1 MISLA
6 RKTLIH
12 DWRRFAGVSFS
23 VGFAGLLIIIQLAL
37 VLGIFGSAA
46 VYVNQSSADIWVGYP
61 GTQSVNYGRTISP
74 EVGIK
79 LRMQSGISHVE
90 SYIWVDGDWY
100 TPASV
105 NGNVSVYLSGI
116 STNTNAMMFSHLLTS
131 TQRERLREPG
141 AIIVDP
147 ADLSVLGTQED
158 GYGWINKK
166 KVHIVG
172 LLKGLRGLGGV
183 NIISS
188 IDTAYEINGRTEDEG
203 STYFVARVANKDNLK
218 SVISQLSNK
227 DKSIGPY
234 QVWSSEDFA
243 FISQKYWVLDTGAG
257 LAVIFMAFIVSL
269 VGAVITSQSLKAVIQ
284 SYSREFATL
293 NALGASR
300 IALSLVVLELSMI
313 TGLIGVVISV
323 LISGVFVLAAKSFQ
337 IPIAL
342 NITGLVGCVV
352 VILVMV
358 LVSSISAIRSQF
370 KIDPSLLL
378 R

>member
-6 RKTLIH
+6 QKTLIH

-46 VYVNQSSADIWVGYP
+46 VYINQSSADIWVGYP

-79 LRMQSGISHVE
+79 LRMQPEVSNVE
-90 SYIWVDGDWY
+90 PYLWVDGDWY
-100 TPASV
+100 TPASL

-116 STNTNAMMFSHLLTS
+116 STKTNAMMFSHLLTPA
-131 TQRERLREPG
+131 QRERLREPG
-141 AIIVDP
+141 AIIVDE
-147 ADLSVLGTQED
+147 ADLSVLGAHQG

-172 LLKGLRGLGGV
+172 LLRGLRGLGGV

-188 IDTAYEINGRTEDEG
+188 LDTAYEINGKTEDEG
-203 STYFVARVANKDNLK
+203 STYYVASVLNKHNLE
-218 SVISQLSNK
+218 STLSRLSSN
-227 DKSIGPY
+227 DKIIGPY

-243 FISQKYWVLDTGAG
+243 FKSQKYWVLDTGAG
-257 LAVIFMAFIVSL
+257 LAVIFMALIVSL

-293 NALGASR
+293 NALGVSR
-300 IALSLVVLELSMI
+300 IALSKVVLELSMI
-313 TGLIGVVISV
+313 TGIIGVFIAI
-323 LISGVFVLAAKSFQ
+323 LISGIFVLAATSFQ

-342 NITGLVGCVV
+342 NIVSLTVCVI

-358 LVSSISAIRSQF
+358 LVSSVAAIRSQL